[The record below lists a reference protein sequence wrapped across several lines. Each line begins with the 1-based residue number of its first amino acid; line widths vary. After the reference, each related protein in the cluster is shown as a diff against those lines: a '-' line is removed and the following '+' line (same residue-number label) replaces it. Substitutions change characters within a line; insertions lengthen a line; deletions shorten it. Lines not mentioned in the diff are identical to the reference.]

1 MAYKPEQH
9 STAKPSLP
17 GLFAQRKDPYQFML
31 YLGFGGSS
39 LLFLL
44 FAILYSIRKGTPGWM
59 SFSLPSIF
67 WISTVLIIAS
77 SIALHFA
84 IHAFVRDRFKLYRW
98 LVALTFELGLL
109 FMITQVIG
117 WRTLMQDGIVMNK
130 STAGAFLY
138 IISGLHL
145 LHVLG
150 GLVFLAIL
158 LVQAFQRVTYVDG
171 FIYSVNPPNQL
182 RVRLVTQYWHF
193 VDILW
198 VLLFVFFLWHQYL

>member
-9 STAKPSLP
+9 STDKSSQP
-17 GLFAQRKDPYQFML
+17 GLFTQRRDPYQFML

-44 FAILYSIRKGTPGWM
+44 FAILYTFRKGTPGWM
-59 SFSLPSIF
+59 SFSMPSIF
-67 WISTVLIIAS
+67 WLSTGFILAS
-77 SIALHFA
+77 SVSLYMANTAFA
-84 IHAFVRDRFKLYRW
+84 KDFFTRYKW
-98 LVALTFELGLL
+98 LLALTLNLGLL
-109 FMITQVIG
+109 FVITQIIG
-117 WRTLMQDGIVMNK
+117 WRTMIYDGILMTK

-150 GLVFLAIL
+150 GLVFLTLL
-158 LVQAFQRVTYVDG
+158 LVQALQRPTYIDG

-182 RVRLVTQYWHF
+182 RLRLISQYWHF

-198 VLLFVFFLWHQYL
+198 TLLFLFFLLHQYL